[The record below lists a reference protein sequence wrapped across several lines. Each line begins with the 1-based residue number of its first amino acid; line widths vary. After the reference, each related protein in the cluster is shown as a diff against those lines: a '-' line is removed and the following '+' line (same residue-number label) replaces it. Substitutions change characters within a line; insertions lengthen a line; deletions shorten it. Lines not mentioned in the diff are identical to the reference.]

1 MNETLEEI
9 RKFRTE
15 FEEFE
20 NKNESSHMLLLLHI
34 SRDAYNSDSS
44 DTTGETLGL
53 LSLWMGLISLFI
65 VALLEEIIPPLIGKY
80 LLIGLIF
87 LGLFILIFNFRLF
100 LNSKKRAKEINSFIE
115 EITSDYRNLSQ

>member
-115 EITSDYRNLSQ
+115 EITSNYRNLSQ